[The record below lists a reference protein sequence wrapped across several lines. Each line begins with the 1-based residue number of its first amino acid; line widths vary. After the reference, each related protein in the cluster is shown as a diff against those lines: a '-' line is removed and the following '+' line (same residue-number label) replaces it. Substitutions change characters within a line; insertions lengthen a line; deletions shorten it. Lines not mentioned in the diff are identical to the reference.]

1 MALVDNAWYVNYGD
15 GSTTGYYA
23 VAAWA
28 ALTTYD
34 CGTLRRQLAAP
45 AVGSERVF
53 VVIIGHVASGASE
66 PAWTLTRGA
75 KTTDATITWQECTG
89 IAGVNGDKTNTPTWN
104 TVKNTAVTLGQVI
117 TDVAQTIYLI
127 CSTAGTAG
135 NGAEPSWAAY
145 TTAGATTADN
155 TVTWTNLGVVGNFTG
170 WQAPH
175 ARLANAL
182 AATWGQAS
190 NAFYVA
196 DNHAET
202 QATAMTLTFPG
213 ASGTTYTGNTVYC
226 VDHTVAVPP
235 TTLATTGTITTTG
248 ASAIA
253 IAGSFYMYGLTF
265 NMGTGAGSSV
275 FTVNNT
281 SRGYE
286 CYDSCKFALKQ
297 SASPILLYNSGASEV
312 IKNNCTIEYNSA
324 SANTVPRSLFLRWNN
339 VTLTGTAPTT
349 LFADN
354 STSGQVIVT
363 ASDLSLLAAGK
374 TLVGAL
380 DNGGSYPWAFIDCKL
395 GAGVVVATTPN
406 FPGSIGADLV
416 RCDSGATSYRT
427 ERYRSAGTQTVETT
441 IIRTGGATDGTTPIA
456 WKIVTTANA
465 KWVISFESL
474 PISIWNDSTSSIT
487 VTIYGIWGGGAVPN
501 NDDIWIEAEYLGSS
515 STPQASFA
523 TSTKANN
530 LAAGSAI
537 ASDSSTWGGSTTKF
551 AMSVTFTPGMKGP
564 INIVVKAAKASST
577 FYIDPRPAI
586 SGITVSKSEILAPG
600 VYANELS
607 PGGMLV
613 HPGMSGGARG

>member
-1 MALVDNAWYVNYGD
+1 MALVDNAFYCNFGD

-23 VAAWA
+23 VAQWT

-34 CGTLRRQLAAP
+34 CGALRRQLAAP

-53 VVIIGHVASGASE
+53 VVIVGHVASGASE

-89 IAGVNGDKTNTPTWN
+89 IAAINGDMSANTPTWT

-117 TDVAQTIYLI
+117 NDVARSIVLI
-127 CSTAGTAG
+127 CTTAGTAG
-135 NGAEPSWAAY
+135 NGAEPTWAAY

-155 TVTWTNLGVVGNFTG
+155 TATWTNLGVVGNFTG

-182 AATWGQAS
+182 AVNWGQVG
-190 NAFYVA
+190 NAFYVG

-213 ASGTTYTGNTVYC
+213 GAGAPYNANNIYC

-248 ASAIA
+248 ASGIT
-253 IAGSFYMYGLTF
+253 IAGSHYMSGLTI
-265 NMGTGAGSSV
+265 NMGTGAGSNV
-275 FTVNNT
+275 LTINNA
-281 SRGYE
+281 SRGYAR
-286 CYDSCKFALKQ
+286 YDSCKFALKQ
-297 SASPILLYNSGASEV
+297 SASPILLYGGATSRV

-324 SANTVPRSLFLRWNN
+324 NANTVPRNAFLSWNN

-349 LFADN
+349 LFSDN
-354 STSGQVIVT
+354 STSGQLTVT
-363 ASDLSLLAAGK
+363 ASDLSLLGAGK
-374 TLVGAL
+374 TLVGNL
-380 DNGGSYPWAFIDCKL
+380 DNGGSYPWVFTDCKL
-395 GAGVVVATTPN
+395 GSSVVAASTPS
-406 FPGSIGADLV
+406 FPGSVGVDLI
-416 RCDSGATSYRT
+416 RCDSGATNYRT
-427 ERYRSAGTQTVETT
+427 ERYRSAATQTIETT
-441 IIRTGGATDGTTPIA
+441 IVRTGGATDGTTPIA
-456 WKIVTTANA
+456 WKIVTTSNA
-465 KWVISFESL
+465 RWVAPFESL
-474 PISIWNDSTSSIT
+474 PISIWNDTTGSSIT

-515 STPQASFA
+515 GTPLGSFA
-523 TSTKANN
+523 NSTKSDN
-530 LAAGSAI
+530 LAANAAI

-551 AMSVTFTPGMKGP
+551 AMGVSFTPQMKGP

-577 FYIDPRPAI
+577 FYVDPRPAI
-586 SGITVSKSEILAPG
+586 SGVTVSKSEILAPG
-600 VYANELS
+600 VYANELAAGLKLV
-607 PGGMLV
+607 PMTGGII
-613 HPGMSGGARG
+613 G